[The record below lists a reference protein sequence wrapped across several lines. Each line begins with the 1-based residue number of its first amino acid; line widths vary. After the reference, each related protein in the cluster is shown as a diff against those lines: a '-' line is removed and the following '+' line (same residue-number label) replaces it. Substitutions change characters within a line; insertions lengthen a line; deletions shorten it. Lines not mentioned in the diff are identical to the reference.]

1 MPGPEPTPS
10 ILLLGRLPFD
20 LASLGRQVDLDRFDV
35 HTGTSLDEAR
45 AVLAEHPIEMVIM
58 GAGLPLD
65 VRLAVVEH
73 VFSVSD
79 STTVH
84 MKDRASGR
92 SGFVPFLRTL
102 LESTRRSTAA
112 AEG

>member
-1 MPGPEPTPS
+1 MTRT

-20 LASLGRQVDLDRFDV
+20 LASLGDQVDLDGFEV

-45 AVLAEHPIEMVIM
+45 AAMAEHDIDRVIM

-73 VFSVSD
+73 VFAVSE

-92 SGFVPFLRTL
+92 EGFVPFLRSLLVSTSSEFVSTL
-102 LESTRRSTAA
+102 PPTT
-112 AEG
+112 